1 LLEHIFKIL
10 AMKKF
15 IQLFFILF
23 LSYGFSQNNLLQSG
37 PMVGYCEM
45 KEAVIW
51 LQTKENASVKIEY
64 FAIDNPVNVFVS
76 ENYSSSKEVGFT
88 YHIVLDKLQPGK
100 KYKYNVF
107 INNKMVVLPY
117 ETSFSSK
124 KLWQWREDA
133 PDFTVALGSCTYIN
147 EPEVDRPG
155 KGYGSGYSIFES
167 INSKNPDI
175 MIWGGDNLYLREVD
189 WDSKT
194 GILHRYT
201 HSRSIKEI
209 QPLLAK
215 TQNFAI
221 WDDHDFGPNDSDRSF
236 YNKNLTLEAFKY
248 FWANKS
254 YGMNPE
260 QNEGNY
266 STFNWGDVQFFLL
279 DNRFFKSPNDRET
292 GTKTLLGDKQ
302 FEWLIDALS
311 YSKATFKIIYIG
323 GQVITTAARF
333 ENYATYPEEKEK
345 LLKEIETNKIKGV
358 LFLSGDR
365 HFTELSK
372 LDRKGTYPL
381 YDWTVSP
388 LTSGIATSYKEDKN
402 TNQVAGSLFAE
413 NNFGIISFSGDKDN
427 RQMKLTLYNKE
438 GKELWNKIIS
448 KKELE

>member
-1 LLEHIFKIL
+1 
-10 AMKKF
+10 MKNF
-15 IQLFFILF
+15 TRLFFLLF
-23 LSYGFSQNNLLQSG
+23 LTSGFSQKTLLQSG
-37 PMVGYCEM
+37 PMVGYSEM

-64 FAIDNPVNVFVS
+64 FALDNPGKVF
-76 ENYSSSKEVGFT
+76 YSDTYNSSKEFAFI
-88 YHIVLDKLQPGK
+88 YHVVLDKLEPGK
-100 KYKYNVF
+100 RYNYTVF
-107 INNKMVVLPY
+107 INNKKVSLPY

-133 PDFTVALGSCTYIN
+133 PDFSVALGSCTYIN
-147 EPEVDRPG
+147 EPEIDRPG

-175 MIWGGDNLYLREVD
+175 MIWGGDNIYLREAD

-201 HSRSIKEI
+201 HSRSIKEM

-221 WDDHDFGPNDSDRSF
+221 WDDHDFGPNDGDRSF

-266 STFNWGDVQFFLL
+266 STFNWGDAQFFLL
-279 DNRFFKSPNDRET
+279 DDRFFKSPNDRKT
-292 GTKTLLGDKQ
+292 GERTILGEKQ
-302 FEWLIDALS
+302 LEWLIDALS
-311 YSKATFKIIYIG
+311 SSSASFKIIYIG

-333 ENYATYPEEKEK
+333 ENYATYPEEKER
-345 LLKEIETNKIKGV
+345 LLNEIEANKIKGV

-372 LDRKGTYPL
+372 LERNGTYPL

-388 LTSGIATSYKEDKN
+388 LTSGVSNSYDEDKN
-402 TNQVAGSLFAE
+402 TNQVKGSLFAV
-413 NNFGIISFSGDKDN
+413 NNFGTISFSGNKEN
-427 RQMKLTLYNKE
+427 RQMKLSLFDKD
-438 GKELWNKIIS
+438 GKELWNRVIL